1 MKIPVYKRLASNR
14 SMSASIVA
22 LFLFGALTAVPA
34 FAQIDFSGT
43 WTPLYHEDQ
52 PERIPGP
59 ELGDY
64 LGLPINDAARL
75 RAESWNSSRL
85 TLQEHQCRV
94 HISPY
99 IYRGPLELRVW
110 QEKDPETQQVVAIK
124 NFISTFEQTRTIWM
138 DGRPHP
144 PPYAAHTWM
153 GFSTGKWEGNMLTVY
168 TTHIKT
174 GWIRRNGVPESD
186 RATLTEHF
194 IVHDKYL
201 THVSIISDPAYLT
214 EPLIKSQNFVLDPG
228 WQGAWIWPCEYVEE
242 VTNRPKGAVPNYL
255 PGANPF
261 MHEFSDRW
269 RLPPAAVQGGAETTL
284 PEYRAKL
291 KDAAAMVAKPVSL
304 NSPIPENPSTHDL
317 PDDGGVHLLPVQ
329 GNIYMLASA
338 SGNTTVQVGSQGVL
352 LVDSQPASLSAQVLA
367 ALAKLSAKPIRYL
380 MNTSADPAHTGGN
393 DALRRAGVQVFA
405 GPGARAISD
414 AADGAAIIAHEN
426 VLNRMSAPTG
436 SQSPTSTGNW
446 PTDTFAG
453 DVKELFFNGESLK
466 AFHQPAAYSDGDS
479 LVYFRRSDVI
489 SAGNLFST
497 VSYPVI
503 DIEKG
508 GSFQGVIDG
517 LNHMLDLAVP
527 EHEQEGGTMIIPGRG
542 RLCDEA
548 DLVEYRDMVQIIKDR
563 IEAMLKKNMTL
574 AQVKAARPTLDYD
587 PLYGALTGPW
597 TTDMFVEAA
606 YKSLSAK
613 QTSSAQASH

>member
-1 MKIPVYKRLASNR
+1 MQMKLSVHKRMSLA
-14 SMSASIVA
+14 AAA
-22 LFLFGALTAVPA
+22 LLTVMMGSPA
-34 FAQIDFSGT
+34 FGQIDFSGT

-59 ELGDY
+59 ELGDF
-64 LGLPINDAARL
+64 LGLPINEAARL
-75 RAESWNSSRL
+75 RAESWSSSRL

-110 QEKDPETQQVVAIK
+110 EEKDPETQQVVAIK

-144 PPYAAHTWM
+144 PAYAAHTWM
-153 GFSTGKWEGNMLTVY
+153 GFSTGKWEGDTLTVY

-174 GWIRRNGVPESD
+174 GWIRRNGVAESD

-242 VTNRPKGAVPNYL
+242 VTTRAKGVVPNYL
-255 PGANPF
+255 PGENPF
-261 MHEFSDRW
+261 MHEFTDRW
-269 RLPPAAVQGGAETTL
+269 HLPGAAAQGGAQTMR
-284 PEYRAKL
+284 PEYRLQL
-291 KDAAAMVAKPVSL
+291 KDTAAMVAKPLSL
-304 NSPIPENPSTHDL
+304 NSAIPKNASTHDL
-317 PDDGGVHLLPVQ
+317 PEDNDVHVLPVQ

-338 SGNTTVQVGSQGVL
+338 SGNTTVQVGTQGIL
-352 LVDSQPASLSAQVLA
+352 LVDAQPASLSAKVLE
-367 ALAKLSAKPIRYL
+367 ALAKLSAKAIRYL
-380 MNTSADPAHTGGN
+380 INTSADPAHTDGN
-393 DALRRAGVQVFA
+393 DALRSAGTQVFA
-405 GPGARAISD
+405 GPGARALSD
-414 AADGAAIIAHEN
+414 AAEGAAIIAHEN

-436 SQSPTSTGNW
+436 SQSPTLAGNW

-466 AFHQPAAYSDGDS
+466 VLHQPAAYSDGDS

-497 VSYPVI
+497 VSYPII
-503 DIEKG
+503 DLAKG

-517 LNHMLDLAVP
+517 VNHMLDLAVP

-548 DLVEYRDMVQIIKDR
+548 DLVEYRDMLQIIKDR
-563 IEAMLKKNMTL
+563 IEAMLKKNMTM

-587 PLYGALTGPW
+587 PLYGALTGSW

-606 YKSLSAK
+606 YKSLSK
-613 QTSSAQASH
+613 QDAARASSH

>member
-1 MKIPVYKRLASNR
+1 MALRHPALLALP
-14 SMSASIVA
+14 
-22 LFLFGALTAVPA
+22 LFLCSVVPVFG
-34 FAQIDFSGT
+34 QIDFSGT
-43 WTPLYHEDQ
+43 WTPLYQEDQ

-75 RAESWNSSRL
+75 RAESWDSSRL

-110 QEKDPETQQVVAIK
+110 VEKDPETQQVVAIK

-144 PPYAAHTWM
+144 PAWAPHTWM
-153 GFSTGKWEGNMLTVY
+153 GFSTGKWEGNILTVY

-194 IVHDKYL
+194 IVHDKSL
-201 THVSIISDPAYLT
+201 THVSIVNDPAYLS
-214 EPLIKSQNFVLDPG
+214 EPLIKSQNFILDPN

-242 VTNRPKGAVPNYL
+242 ITNRPKGAVPNYL
-255 PGANPF
+255 PGQNPF
-261 MHEFSDRW
+261 MKEFTDRW
-269 RLPPAAVQGGAETTL
+269 NLPPAAALGGVETSR

-291 KDAAAMVAKPVSL
+291 NDAAAMAPKPISL
-304 NSPIPENPSTHDL
+304 ASSIPREPITADL
-317 PDDGGVHLLPVQ
+317 PDDNDVHVLQVQ
-329 GNIYMLASA
+329 GNIYMLTSA
-338 SGNTTVQVGSQGVL
+338 AGNTTVQIGNQGVL
-352 LVDSQPASLSAQVLA
+352 LVDAQPAALSGKVLA
-367 ALAKLSAKPIRYL
+367 ALANLTKKRIRYL
-380 MNTSADPAHTGGN
+380 INTSDDPVHTAGN
-393 DALRRAGVQVFA
+393 DALRRAGVQVFE

-414 AADGAAIIAHEN
+414 AAEGAAIVAHEN

-436 SQSPTSTGNW
+436 SQAATPAGAW
-446 PTDTFAG
+446 PTDTFSG
-453 DVKELFFNGESLK
+453 NVKELFFNGESLK
-466 AFHQPAAYSDGDS
+466 VLHQPAAYSDGDS
-479 LVYFRRSDVI
+479 MVYFRKSDVI

-503 DIEKG
+503 DLRKG
-508 GSFQGVIDG
+508 GSLQGVIEG
-517 LNHMLDLAVP
+517 LNHMLDIAVP

-548 DLVEYRDMVQIIKDR
+548 DLVEYRDMIQIIHDR
-563 IEAMLKKNMTL
+563 IEAMIKKNMTL
-574 AQVKAARPTLDYD
+574 DQVKAARPTLDYD
-587 PLYGALTGPW
+587 PLYGAQTGPW

-606 YKSLSAK
+606 YRSMTTK
-613 QTSSAQASH
+613 QTASR